1 MRLIVVLVAASV
13 LVVPVALAKGSFP
26 ATIPLPNG
34 WQPEGI
40 AVGNGKTFYAGSRAT
55 GAVYSGDLRTGKG
68 AVLVPGAADR
78 AATGLKFDRG
88 RLFVS
93 GAGKGKAF
101 VYDAKTGAP
110 IREYQLVPPPA
121 MSFINDVAV
130 TNDAAYFTDSN
141 RAVIFKLPL
150 GNGGALPA
158 AALSLTLTGDF
169 QLVPGFNLNGIVASP
184 DGKTLIAVQSN
195 TGKLFTID
203 PSTGATHL
211 IDLGGAT
218 LVNGDGL
225 LLHGKTLYVVQNMN
239 NQIAVVALAPDL
251 GSGTVTGAITNPGLF
266 DVPTTVAMFGSRL
279 YAVNARFTTPPTPTT
294 TYTVVQVR
302 R

>member
-13 LVVPVALAKGSFP
+13 FAVPVALAEGSFP
-26 ATIPLPNG
+26 ATVSLPNG

-68 AVLVPGAADR
+68 AVLVLGAAGR
-78 AATGLKFDRG
+78 AATGLKLDRG

-93 GAGKGKAF
+93 GAGTGKAF
-101 VYDAKTGAP
+101 VYDAKTGAL
-110 IREYQLVPPPA
+110 IREYQLVTPPGT
-121 MSFINDVAV
+121 FINDVVV

-141 RAVIFKLPL
+141 RAIIFKLPL

-158 AALSLTLTGDF
+158 AAQSLALTGDF
-169 QLVPGFNLNGIVASP
+169 QLIPGFNLNGIVASP
-184 DGKTLIAVQSN
+184 DGKTLIAIQSN

-203 PSTGATHL
+203 PNSGATHL

-218 LVNGDGL
+218 LMNGDGL
-225 LLHGKTLYVVQNMN
+225 LLHGKTLYVVQNTN
-239 NQIAVVALAPDL
+239 NRIAVVALAPDL
-251 GSGTVTGAITNPGLF
+251 GSGTVTGAITSASF

-294 TYTVVQVR
+294 TYSVVQVHR
-302 R
+302 

>member
-13 LVVPVALAKGSFP
+13 LAVPVALAKGSFP

-68 AVLVPGAADR
+68 AVLVQGAAGR

-93 GAGKGKAF
+93 GAGTGKAF
-101 VYDAKTGAP
+101 VYDAKTGAL
-110 IREYQLVPPPA
+110 IREYQLVTPPGT
-121 MSFINDVAV
+121 FINDVAV

-150 GNGGALPA
+150 GNDGTLPA
-158 AALSLTLTGDF
+158 AALSLALTGDF
-169 QLVPGFNLNGIVASP
+169 QLIPGFNLNGIVASP

-203 PSTGATHL
+203 PNTGATHL

-218 LVNGDGL
+218 LLNGDGL
-225 LLHGKTLYVVQNMN
+225 LLHGKTLYVVQNTN
-239 NQIAVVALAPDL
+239 NRIAVVALAPDL
-251 GSGTVTGAITNPGLF
+251 GSGTVTGAITSPSF

-294 TYTVVQVR
+294 TYSVVQVHR
-302 R
+302 

>member
-1 MRLIVVLVAASV
+1 MRLIGVLVAAGV
-13 LVVPVALAKGSFP
+13 LAVPVASAKGSFP
-26 ATIPLPNG
+26 STIPLPNG

-68 AVLVPGAADR
+68 AVLVQGAAGR

-93 GAGKGKAF
+93 GAATGKAF
-101 VYDAKTGAP
+101 VYDANTGAL
-110 IREYQLVPPPA
+110 IREYQLGTPPGT
-121 MSFINDVAV
+121 FINDVAV

-141 RAVIFKLPL
+141 QAVIFKLPL
-150 GNGGALPA
+150 GNDGTLPA
-158 AALSLTLTGDF
+158 AAQSLALTGEF
-169 QLVPGFNLNGIVASP
+169 QLLPGFNLNGIVPSP

-203 PSTGATHL
+203 PNTGATRL

-218 LVNGDGL
+218 LINGDGL
-225 LLHGKTLYVVQNMN
+225 LLHGKTLHVVQNTN
-239 NQIAVVALAPDL
+239 NRIAVVALTPNL
-251 GSGTVTGAITNPGLF
+251 GSGTITGALTSPSF
-266 DVPTTVAMFGSRL
+266 DVPTTVVMFGNRL

-294 TYTVVQVR
+294 TYTVVQVHR
-302 R
+302 

>member
-13 LVVPVALAKGSFP
+13 LAVPVALAEGSFP

-55 GAVYSGDLRTGKG
+55 GAVYSGDLRTGRG
-68 AVLVPGAADR
+68 AVLIQGAAGR
-78 AATGLKFDRG
+78 AATGLKLDRG

-93 GAGKGKAF
+93 GAGTGKAF
-101 VYDAKTGAP
+101 VYDAKTGAL
-110 IREYQLVPPPA
+110 IREYQLVTPPGT
-121 MSFINDVAV
+121 FINDVAV

-141 RAVIFKLPL
+141 RAVIFKLPR
-150 GNGGALPA
+150 GSDGTLPA
-158 AALSLTLTGDF
+158 AALSLALTGDF

-195 TGKLFTID
+195 TGKLFAID
-203 PSTGATHL
+203 PNTGATHL

-225 LLHGKTLYVVQNMN
+225 LLHGQTLYVVQNTN
-239 NQIAVVALAPDL
+239 NRIAVVALAPDL
-251 GSGTVTGAITNPGLF
+251 GSGTVTGAITSPSF
-266 DVPTTVAMFGSRL
+266 DVPTTLAMFGSRL
-279 YAVNARFTTPPTPTT
+279 YAVNARFTTPPTPAT
-294 TYTVVQVR
+294 TYSVVQVHR
-302 R
+302 

>member
-13 LVVPVALAKGSFP
+13 LAVPVALAKDSFP

-68 AVLVPGAADR
+68 AVLVQGAAGR

-93 GAGKGKAF
+93 GAGTGKAS
-101 VYDAKTGAP
+101 VYDAKTGAL
-110 IREYQLVPPPA
+110 IREYQLVTPPGT
-121 MSFINDVAV
+121 FINDVAV

-150 GNGGALPA
+150 GNDGTLPA
-158 AALSLTLTGDF
+158 AALSLALTGDF
-169 QLVPGFNLNGIVASP
+169 QLIPGFNLNGIVASP

-203 PSTGATHL
+203 PNTGVTHL

-218 LVNGDGL
+218 LLNGDGL
-225 LLHGKTLYVVQNMN
+225 LLHGKTLYVVQNTN
-239 NQIAVVALAPDL
+239 NRIALVTLAPDL
-251 GSGTVTGAITNPGLF
+251 GSGTVTGAITSPSF

-294 TYTVVQVR
+294 TYSVEQVHR
-302 R
+302 